1 MINGRVG
8 NACHMD
14 MSGIMAHSG
23 FGALIIRNSN
33 YEVIVP
39 QNGINAEGFVK
50 KSWRNRINRMT
61 LDDAEWLYKRGGEV
75 HLAA

>member
-1 MINGRVG
+1 MLNGKMG
-8 NACHMD
+8 NACHND
-14 MSGIMAHSG
+14 MTGVMSNSG
-23 FGALIIRNSN
+23 FGSLIIRNSN

-39 QNGINAEGFVK
+39 QNGINAEGVLK
-50 KSWRNRINRMT
+50 KSWRNRIDRMT